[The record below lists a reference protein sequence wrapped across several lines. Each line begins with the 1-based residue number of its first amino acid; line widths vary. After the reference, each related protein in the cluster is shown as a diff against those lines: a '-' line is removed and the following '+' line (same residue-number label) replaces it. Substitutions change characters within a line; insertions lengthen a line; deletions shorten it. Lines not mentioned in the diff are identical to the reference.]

1 MKRPC
6 AFGILAH
13 VDAGKTTLSERIL
26 HACGVVRALGRVD
39 YGTAALDADEI
50 ERERGIT
57 VFSDQAAFE
66 LEGRRMTL
74 IDTPG
79 HADFGGETERAMLAM
94 DLAILVVDGASGIQ
108 AHTASLFSLAARYRL
123 PVLLF
128 INKTDLPSCDLQ
140 STLRQAKRRLS
151 PALVA
156 LTDGAPDMEALSMID
171 DAFCEAYLNATA
183 TRETAWETLA
193 RCFHRREAFP
203 VLSGAALSGTGV
215 KELLETLAR
224 LSDFQAPD
232 CSGLDGVVYKVRR
245 DPSGERVTFV
255 RLFSGSLRPRDAL
268 RVGDGVEKV
277 HQLRLYRGAAFSP
290 LEQAGP
296 GDAVGVTGWS
306 TPRCGDM
313 LRDGVW
319 TAPARAFATA
329 PVLSAR
335 VEAAQGATPH
345 ALLSAMR
352 TLEEEEPTLS
362 VGWEPQNATVTARVM
377 GTVQTEVLSQLLR
390 RRFGIEARFREPL
403 VLYRETVAAPVVG
416 CGHYEPLRHYAEVHL
431 RLSPGERGSGVVFE
445 SRCHVNDLPLH
456 YQRLIGTHVLER
468 EHRGVLTGAPLT
480 DVRVEL
486 LSGRAHLKHTEGGD
500 FRQAVYRAIRQALFK
515 AQSVLLEPYYAF
527 VLTVP
532 TDCLGRVMTDLT
544 SMCACYDPPEP
555 MEDDVRLT
563 GRGPVQTMM
572 AYPPALRALTR
583 GRGDIQLVADG
594 YEPCHNAE
602 AVIAET
608 AYNALADTDQTPHS
622 VFCSHGAGY
631 LVPWQE
637 ADEHMH
643 LPVEAAQ

>member
-156 LTDGAPDMEALSMID
+156 LTDGMPDMEALSMID

-193 RCFHRREAFP
+193 RRFHRREAFP

-480 DVRVEL
+480 DVKVEL

-544 SMCACYDPPEP
+544 AMNASYDPPEP

-563 GRGPVQTMM
+563 GRGPVQTLM
-572 AYPPALRALTR
+572 AYPSALRALTR

-602 AVIAET
+602 AVIAEI

-637 ADEHMH
+637 ADDHMH